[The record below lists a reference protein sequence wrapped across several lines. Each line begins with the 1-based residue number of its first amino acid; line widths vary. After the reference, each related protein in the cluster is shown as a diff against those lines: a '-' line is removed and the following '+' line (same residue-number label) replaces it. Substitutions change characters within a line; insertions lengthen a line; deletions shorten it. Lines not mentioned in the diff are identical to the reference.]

1 MRYLPIIRHNRTHSV
16 LATLA
21 IIILGASAGA
31 QQTATDPVEELR
43 AALKIP
49 ILDPTRN
56 PEEVT
61 SRKNLLEQRVDGLRT
76 LGELRRALLLTDW
89 LDKENQE
96 KLIADI
102 DRKARARVATRLQE
116 ALRAIMQRGDVTAR
130 LAAVSMIGDMGIS
143 IRGLDG
149 EGGFARTF
157 APDLAK
163 LMKEENSTVAAA
175 AAHAISEINPE
186 PQVATAAL
194 LDLFESKSVV
204 LRRAAASGLSNL
216 VQRVAARTPARGKN
230 PLGVQTTPADVV
242 QVGVAVAPAAAMCL
256 ADADT
261 QVRRLS
267 AEAIHQAASALGD
280 LLPSEEG
287 RATGGLTPP
296 ERDSFL
302 QLDELEAN
310 TLPLARAL
318 GNQGAALAKALND
331 SDLTV
336 RLLVRKALE
345 DMAIDRLRLQQRP
358 PRLVP
363 PRPGRVELPRG
374 TGPADEKEPPVL
386 HDAEESEPP
395 APASDPVLKALRA
408 ALPGLAAGLKDRDVS
423 IRLASLD
430 VLEEMGAEAAPVVG
444 AIQEA
449 LRDQNLFVR
458 WAAARTLGKMGP
470 VDVDRSVAG
479 LAELISDTD
488 IDVRMIAARGLERF
502 GPSARAAVP
511 ALTRAVNIG
520 DAEVR
525 IAVIR
530 ALQGIGRDAAPA
542 IPAIATAVS
551 HPDFRV
557 RRTAAEV
564 LGRFGPLAQS
574 AEPALRRALNDT
586 DQDVRQAASDSL
598 LNIVPGVKPSER

>member
-1 MRYLPIIRHNRTHSV
+1 
-16 LATLA
+16 
-21 IIILGASAGA
+21 
-31 QQTATDPVEELR
+31 
-43 AALKIP
+43 
-49 ILDPTRN
+49 
-56 PEEVT
+56 
-61 SRKNLLEQRVDGLRT
+61 
-76 LGELRRALLLTDW
+76 
-89 LDKENQE
+89 
-96 KLIADI
+96 
-102 DRKARARVATRLQE
+102 
-116 ALRAIMQRGDVTAR
+116 
-130 LAAVSMIGDMGIS
+130 
-143 IRGLDG
+143 
-149 EGGFARTF
+149 
-157 APDLAK
+157 
-163 LMKEENSTVAAA
+163 
-175 AAHAISEINPE
+175 
-186 PQVATAAL
+186 
-194 LDLFESKSVV
+194 
-204 LRRAAASGLSNL
+204 
-216 VQRVAARTPARGKN
+216 
-230 PLGVQTTPADVV
+230 
-242 QVGVAVAPAAAMCL
+242 
-256 ADADT
+256 
-261 QVRRLS
+261 
-267 AEAIHQAASALGD
+267 
-280 LLPSEEG
+280 
-287 RATGGLTPP
+287 
-296 ERDSFL
+296 L